1 MEDLPT
7 ASLEFYEYITGI
19 RNINIKANEY
29 YPTAV
34 FVTNDIIK
42 DKNIRYIEIEAYE
55 NHPVIDRF
63 KDNKY
68 ATSVEYYISYNNNDW
83 IPILPKN
90 KEKVENEAI
99 IFISSE
105 GNNKTGELMFWPDIS
120 KEIEV
125 YYNGTKL
132 RKDKYA
138 ILGKT
143 ITIKTQLTIKDT
155 RCLIIQTNQNLQ
167 AK

>member
-83 IPILPKN
+83 IPILPK
-90 KEKVENEAI
+90 
-99 IFISSE
+99 
-105 GNNKTGELMFWPDIS
+105 
-120 KEIEV
+120 
-125 YYNGTKL
+125 TKKKL
-132 RKDKYA
+132 KMK
-138 ILGKT
+138 L
-143 ITIKTQLTIKDT
+143 
-155 RCLIIQTNQNLQ
+155 
-167 AK
+167 